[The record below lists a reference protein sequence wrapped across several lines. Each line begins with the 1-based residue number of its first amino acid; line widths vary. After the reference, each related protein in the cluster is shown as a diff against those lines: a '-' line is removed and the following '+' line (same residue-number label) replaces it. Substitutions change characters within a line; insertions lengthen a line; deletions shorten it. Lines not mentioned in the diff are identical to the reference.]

1 MTPVVTIRLA
11 GEPNGKGRPRIS
23 TRNGMVRAYTPEK
36 TRNYSAALRM
46 AAQVAM
52 GGRSLFDGPV
62 AVIISCSFGI
72 PVSFSRRKQLDAL
85 SGVIYPT
92 KKPDIDNIAK
102 HLDALNG
109 VVWTD
114 DKNVVHASIFKH
126 YAHTRNSKSKSEPY
140 ENHPPLAKRFEPVL
154 RLALHVRA

>member
-1 MTPVVTIRLA
+1 MSVVTIRLA

-46 AAQVAM
+46 AAEAAM
-52 GGRSLFDGPV
+52 GGRPLFDGPV
-62 AVIISCSFGI
+62 TVIVSASFGI
-72 PVSFSRRKQLDAL
+72 PPSFSKKKRLAAL
-85 SGVIYPT
+85 WGSLHPT

-102 HLDALNG
+102 HFDALNG

-114 DKNVVHASIFKH
+114 DKNVIRADILKT
-126 YAHTRNSKSKSEPY
+126 YGQTPQLEIQ
-140 ENHPPLAKRFEPVL
+140 
-154 RLALHVRA
+154 VRAA

>member
-1 MTPVVTIRLA
+1 MTPIVTIRLA

-46 AAQVAM
+46 AAETAM
-52 GGRSLFDGPV
+52 GDRPLFDGPV
-62 AVIISCSFGI
+62 VVTVSASFSIPTSFGKKK
-72 PVSFSRRKQLDAL
+72 RLDAL
-85 SGVIYPT
+85 GNSLFPT

-102 HLDALNG
+102 HFDALNG

-114 DKNVVHASIFKH
+114 DKNVIEARILKR
-126 YAHTRNSKSKSEPY
+126 YAQVPQLEIQ
-140 ENHPPLAKRFEPVL
+140 
-154 RLALHVRA
+154 VRAA

>member
-1 MTPVVTIRLA
+1 LNPIVTIRLA

-46 AAQVAM
+46 AAETAM
-52 GGRSLFDGPV
+52 GDRPLFDGPV
-62 AVIISCSFGI
+62 VVTVSASFSIPASFGKKK
-72 PVSFSRRKQLDAL
+72 RLDAL
-85 SGVIYPT
+85 GDFIFPT

-102 HLDALNG
+102 HFDALNG

-114 DKNVVHASIFKH
+114 DKNVVEATILKR
-126 YAHTRNSKSKSEPY
+126 YAQAPQLEIQ
-140 ENHPPLAKRFEPVL
+140 
-154 RLALHVRA
+154 VRAA

>member
-52 GGRSLFDGPV
+52 GGRSSLRR
-62 AVIISCSFGI
+62 ASCGDYLGSFGI
-72 PVSFSRRKQLDAL
+72 LSASGRKRLDAL
-85 SGVIYPT
+85 SGDFIYPDQ
-92 KKPDIDNIAK
+92 KA
-102 HLDALNG
+102 
-109 VVWTD
+109 
-114 DKNVVHASIFKH
+114 
-126 YAHTRNSKSKSEPY
+126 
-140 ENHPPLAKRFEPVL
+140 
-154 RLALHVRA
+154 